1 MIRAMPLYSD
11 EEIDRIA
18 RRRAGAKMGWYIHA
32 SVYLV
37 VNLGI
42 FAMSQYA
49 FGHRP
54 WSVYP
59 LVGWGVGLVLHGI
72 SVFLLGRGSGFRERL
87 LARERER
94 LVQQRE
100 RDRAAGR

>member
-1 MIRAMPLYSD
+1 MPLYSD
-11 EEIDRIA
+11 EEIERLA
-18 RRRAGAKMGWYIHA
+18 RRRAGAKLSWYIHLT
-32 SVYLV
+32 VYVL
-37 VNLGI
+37 VNLLM
-42 FAMSQYA
+42 FALSRYA

-59 LVGWGVGLVLHGI
+59 LVGWGVGLALHGI